1 MRTPESALHTYF
13 VDEGSHVGQ
22 SGGGLLEDV
31 QVAGGEYDEPLLP
44 PGEQLLLLDPH
55 HPLPEAG
62 VVTQQTGGVVL
73 SVGDGGGPG
82 GER

>member
-1 MRTPESALHTYF
+1 M
-13 VDEGSHVGQ
+13 
-22 SGGGLLEDV
+22 

-62 VVTQQTGGVVL
+62 VVTQETGGVVL
-73 SVGDGGGPG
+73 SVSDGGGPG